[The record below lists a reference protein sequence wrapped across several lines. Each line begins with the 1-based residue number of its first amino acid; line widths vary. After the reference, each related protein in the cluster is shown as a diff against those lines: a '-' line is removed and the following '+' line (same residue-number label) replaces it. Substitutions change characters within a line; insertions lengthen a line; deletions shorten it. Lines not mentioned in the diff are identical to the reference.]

1 MASSQPLADTNDGTE
16 GDDDEDGSMITA
28 TVPMIHEFPPE
39 PVTSRFVAAAA
50 ATASGRRKRKHGAPL
65 ESAGDTGSVRRKK
78 IVDGEMMSAAR
89 RVYGRHFNIAT
100 SHAGPI
106 ALPSHGSP
114 VAPDDES
121 HSALVRRDGTR
132 ATVID
137 STRKPVTLLPVD
149 LAAAQ
154 GTTTPN
160 HGS

>member
-1 MASSQPLADTNDGTE
+1 
-16 GDDDEDGSMITA
+16 
-28 TVPMIHEFPPE
+28 MIHESPPE
-39 PVTSRFVAAAA
+39 PVTSRFVAA

-89 RVYGRHFNIAT
+89 RVYGRYFNISD

-106 ALPSHGSP
+106 ALPSQRSL
-114 VAPDDES
+114 VAE
-121 HSALVRRDGTR
+121 ALAPPWRQTTNSIQPWCAVMVLV

-149 LAAAQ
+149 LAAA
-154 GTTTPN
+154 
-160 HGS
+160 